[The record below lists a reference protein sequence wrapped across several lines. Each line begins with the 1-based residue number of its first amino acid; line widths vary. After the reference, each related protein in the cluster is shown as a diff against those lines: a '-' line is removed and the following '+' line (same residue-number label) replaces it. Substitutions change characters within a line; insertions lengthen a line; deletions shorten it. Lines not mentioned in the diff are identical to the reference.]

1 VYFISFAQIFIVMET
16 LVLTSRSKKDLELI
30 NLIAH
35 KMGLSSRYLSN
46 NEKEDIGLLK
56 AMLQADR
63 GDKVN
68 RESVIK
74 ILDEKC
80 N

>member
-1 VYFISFAQIFIVMET
+1 MET